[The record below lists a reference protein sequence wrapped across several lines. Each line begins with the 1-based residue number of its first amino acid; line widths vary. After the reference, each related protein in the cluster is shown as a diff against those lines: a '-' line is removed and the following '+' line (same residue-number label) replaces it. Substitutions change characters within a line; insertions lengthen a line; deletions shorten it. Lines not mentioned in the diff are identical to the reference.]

1 MKSGLTSVTFREKS
15 IREIIALAKEAKLEG
30 IEWGGDVHCPAG
42 EFDTAKEIK
51 RLCDEARL
59 EIFSYG
65 SYYKGQEGEDF
76 LPVLQTAVA
85 LNAPVIR
92 IWAGRMSPETITE
105 EYFEMLVKNIQNA
118 CDAARKENIVLG
130 LEYHRRSMT
139 QTKEGAMK
147 LIQAVDRANLKT
159 YWQPNPEV
167 TFDEHLQEIKTI
179 ADHLIAMHVF
189 NWDETNTRYS
199 LEERDGV
206 KKWKKYVACVRGFG
220 LDLPLILEFVKEDR
234 IESFLDDAVSLQTI
248 LRKPVAVFLGDP
260 SEIRRVYSPD
270 TIRRLQTQ
278 LDLSNEVLT
287 QDEIEHHLDRL
298 KQCEYLF
305 STWGFPVLDKE
316 TIRRIFVNLDAVFYA
331 AGSVRKFAKP
341 YLELGIQVF
350 SAWTDNA
357 IPVAQSAV
365 AQILLANK
373 GFFQL
378 HRIGSKTEYVLR
390 KKQIEDFPGNKDVM
404 VGILGAG
411 SIGRRVLSALKEQG
425 ITTLVYDPYV
435 SDDVLRTLDAKRSDL
450 QEIFATCQ
458 TISNHLPDL
467 PSTVGLLNHA
477 LFQTMKPN
485 ATFINTGR
493 GAQVVEDDL
502 VRALQEEPSRFAI
515 LDVTHPE
522 PPQEDSPLYSMGNVI
537 LTPHSAGSSGHEVR
551 RMGETMGVEFE
562 HRLLGERTSNE
573 VTMTMLETMA

>member
-1 MKSGLTSVTFREKS
+1 MKTGLTSVTFREKS
-15 IREIIALAKEAKLEG
+15 VQEIIALAKEATLDG

-42 EFDTAKEIK
+42 EIDTAKEIK
-51 RLCDEARL
+51 RRCDEAQL

-105 EYFEMLVKNIQNA
+105 EYFDQLIKNIQDA
-118 CDAARKENIVLG
+118 CDAALKENITLG

-147 LIQAVDRANLKT
+147 LIQAVDRKNLKT

-167 TFDEHLQEIKTI
+167 TFDEHIQELKTI
-179 ADHLIAMHVF
+179 ADHLVAMHVF
-189 NWDETNTRYS
+189 NWDETNTRYL
-199 LEERDGV
+199 LEEGEGI
-206 KKWKKYVACVRGFG
+206 KKWKKYVACVRGSG
-220 LDLPLILEFVKEDR
+220 IDLPLILEFVKEDKT
-234 IESFLDDAVSLQTI
+234 ESFMCDAVSLRTI

-260 SEIRRVYSPD
+260 SEIKRVYSPD

-278 LDLSNEVLT
+278 LDLSNEVIT
-287 QDEIEHHLDRL
+287 KDEIEHHFDRL
-298 KQCEYLF
+298 NRCEYLF
-305 STWGFPVLDKE
+305 STWGFPALDKE
-316 TIRRIFVNLDAVFYA
+316 TIRRIFVNLEVVFYA
-331 AGSVRKFAKP
+331 AGSVRKFATP
-341 YLELGIQVF
+341 YLDLGIQVF

-365 AQILLANK
+365 AQILLSNK

-378 HRIGSKTEYVLR
+378 SRIDSKAEYTLR
-390 KKQIEDFPGNKDVM
+390 KSQIEDFPGNKDVK

-411 SIGRRVLSALKEQG
+411 SIGRRVLFALKEQG

-435 SDDVLRTLDAKRSDL
+435 SDDVLRSLDAKRADL
-450 QEIFATCQ
+450 PEIFATCQ

-467 PSTVGLLNHA
+467 HSTVGILNDA

-493 GAQVVEDDL
+493 GAQVVEEDL
-502 VRALQEEPSRFAI
+502 VRALQEEPSRVAI

-522 PPQEDSPLYSMGNVI
+522 PPREDSPLYTMKNVI

-551 RMGETMGVEFE
+551 RMGETMCKEFE

-573 VTMTMLETMA
+573 VTMAMLETMA

>member
-1 MKSGLTSVTFREKS
+1 MKTGLTSVTFREKS
-15 IREIIALAKEAKLEG
+15 VQEVIALAKEATLDG

-42 EFDTAKEIK
+42 EINTAKEIK
-51 RLCDEARL
+51 RLCDEAQL
-59 EIFSYG
+59 EVFSYG

-105 EYFEMLVKNIQNA
+105 EYFDLLVKNIQDA
-118 CDAARKENIVLG
+118 CDAALKENVILG

-147 LIQAVDRANLKT
+147 LIQAVDRKNLKT

-167 TFDEHLQEIKTI
+167 TFDEQIQELKTI
-179 ADHLIAMHVF
+179 ADHLVAMHVF
-189 NWDETNTRYS
+189 NWDETNTRYL
-199 LEERDGV
+199 LEEREGI
-206 KKWKKYVACVRGFG
+206 KKWKKYVAYARKYGV
-220 LDLPLILEFVKEDR
+220 DLPLILEFVKEDKA
-234 IESFLDDAVSLQTI
+234 ESFMRDVVSLRTI

-260 SEIRRVYSPD
+260 SEIKRVYSPD
-270 TIRRLQTQ
+270 TIRRLQTR
-278 LDLSNEVLT
+278 LDLSNEVIT
-287 QDEIEHHLDRL
+287 KDEIEHHLDRL
-298 KQCEYLF
+298 NRCEYLF
-305 STWGFPVLDKE
+305 STWGFPSLDKE
-316 TIRRIFVNLDAVFYA
+316 TIRRIFVNLEAVFYA
-331 AGSVRKFAKP
+331 AGSVRKFATP
-341 YLELGIQVF
+341 YLDLGIQVF

-365 AQILLANK
+365 AQILLSNK

-378 HRIGSKTEYVLR
+378 CRIDSKADYILR
-390 KKQIEDFPGNKDVM
+390 KSQIEDFPGNKDVK

-411 SIGRRVLSALKEQG
+411 SIGRRVLSSLKEQG
-425 ITTLVYDPYV
+425 ISTLVYDPYV
-435 SDDVLRTLDAKRSDL
+435 SDDVLRSLDAKRGGL
-450 QEIFATCQ
+450 TEIFATCQ

-467 PSTVGLLNHA
+467 HSTVGILNYA
-477 LFQTMKPN
+477 LFQEMKPN

-493 GAQVVEDDL
+493 GAQVVEEDL
-502 VRALQEEPSRFAI
+502 VRALQDEPGRIAI
-515 LDVTHPE
+515 LDVTYPE
-522 PPQEDSPLYSMGNVI
+522 PPIEDNPFYTMKNVI

-551 RMGETMGVEFE
+551 RMGETMCLEFE

-573 VTMTMLETMA
+573 VTMAMLETMA